1 MPVWFDGAASV
12 DSSRTALGRGAMYH
26 DIPDDL
32 RDHIEPILDDH
43 GCELVNVERTGG
55 QGKTIL
61 RVIVDNTSGDGRV
74 EIDALARMSREIEAQ
89 FDAADV
95 IPGAYDLELSSPGLD
110 RVLAREKD
118 FVASVGDQVKLK
130 ARRPVDGRRHFKG
143 RLLGFEAGLLR
154 IEIDG
159 KDVSVPFEA
168 IEKANKIYEFSAA
181 DFEG

>member
-1 MPVWFDGAASV
+1 
-12 DSSRTALGRGAMYH
+12 MYD

-32 RDHIEPILDDH
+32 RMHIEPIVADH

-61 RVIVDNTSGDGRV
+61 RVIVDNEVGDGRV
-74 EIDALARMSREIEAQ
+74 EVDALARISREIEAQ
-89 FDAADV
+89 LDAADAV
-95 IPGAYDLELSSPGLD
+95 AGAYDLEVSSPGLD

-118 FVASVGDQVKLK
+118 FVAAVGDEVKLK
-130 ARRPVDGRRHFKG
+130 ARRPLDGRRHFKG
-143 RLLGFEAGLLR
+143 RLVGFEDGKVR

-181 DFEG
+181 DFGS

>member
-1 MPVWFDGAASV
+1 
-12 DSSRTALGRGAMYH
+12 MYD

-32 RDHIEPILDDH
+32 RMHIEPIVADH

-61 RVIVDNTSGDGRV
+61 RVIVDNERGDGRV
-74 EIDALARMSREIEAQ
+74 EVDVLARISREIEAQ
-89 FDAADV
+89 LDAADAV
-95 IPGAYDLELSSPGLD
+95 AGAYDLEVSSPGLD

-118 FVASVGDQVKLK
+118 FVAAVGDEVKLK
-130 ARRPVDGRRHFKG
+130 SRRPLDGRRHFKG
-143 RLLGFEAGLLR
+143 RLVGFEDGLVR

-159 KDVSVPFEA
+159 KDVSVPYEA

-181 DFEG
+181 DFGS